1 MSRLSESAK
10 ATFYFGC
17 VTLLRLV
24 FRLLFRLRVYGRRNI
39 PKDGAILIARHQS
52 YWDIPL
58 LAVAVG
64 GRQQIRFVARKTL
77 MRNPLLALL
86 IRLYAIPIDRE
97 SFRLS
102 DYRRV
107 LAAIEAKELV
117 GIFPE
122 GTTKGAKAPKI
133 GVARFAERTGQK
145 LLPVRLLASG
155 PYPPRYP
162 FGFPKIE
169 VRFGRPFRLEELAG
183 ALPPG
188 LGREERYRRLS
199 LMLMERIDRVERE
212 E

>member
-1 MSRLSESAK
+1 MSRLGRLIK
-10 ATFYFGC
+10 ALFYLFS
-17 VTLLRLV
+17 VSILWLVLRA
-24 FRLLFRLRVYGRRNI
+24 LFRLRVYGRRNI
-39 PKDGAILIARHQS
+39 PKDGAILIARHRS

-77 MRNPLLALL
+77 MRNPALAIL

-107 LAAIEAKELV
+107 LAAIEARELV

-122 GTTKGAKAPKI
+122 GTTKGAKGPKI

-145 LLPVRLLASG
+145 ILPVRLVAHG
-155 PYPPRYP
+155 PYPPHYP
-162 FGFPKIE
+162 FHFPRVE
-169 VRFGRPFRLEELAG
+169 VRFGRPFHLEELAR
-183 ALPPG
+183 ALPPWI
-188 LGREERYRRLS
+188 GREERYERLS
-199 LMLMERIDRVERE
+199 LMLMERIDQVERE
-212 E
+212 G